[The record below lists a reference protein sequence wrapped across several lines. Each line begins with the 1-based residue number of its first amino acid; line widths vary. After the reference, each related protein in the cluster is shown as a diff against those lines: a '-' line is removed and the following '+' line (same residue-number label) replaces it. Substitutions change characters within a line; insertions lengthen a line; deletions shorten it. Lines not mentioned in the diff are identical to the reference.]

1 MKKNIEN
8 IKYIIIK
15 ILLLIITGILAII
28 TPKEEIN
35 YFHLAVYFGMSIY
48 GIIQIL
54 IFLRRKSF
62 SYFNLFFVI
71 INFLMSLLTILLPNI
86 YIKILPSIIGIYILI
101 IGLAR
106 LLTIFIY
113 QKIPESKINILINSI
128 IHFIFSFILIFNSS
142 NNLKTIT
149 TIIGIYLILLGIS
162 YIPKGSHHKNNIK
175 IVQIPTI
182 FQSLKPYN
190 DFIKIDFEHYN
201 NESNDIEVDVEVL
214 IHVRKNRRGVFG
226 HADFIYNGFVY
237 SYGNYDTNSFKLW
250 DAIGDGLLV
259 KADKEQYI
267 KYCKSY
273 GKSLFSFGIKLNNE
287 EKKQLDERFQKIM
300 DNTYIFE
307 KNKVAKNSYIDKLS
321 QNANTIF
328 YKFKDGYYKN
338 YFFLNYNCVKFI
350 EEVISLDVLD
360 FTSIKTPGTL
370 YTHLEE
376 QYQEENSKIVRK
388 IIY

>member
-1 MKKNIEN
+1 MKKNIKN

-28 TPKEEIN
+28 TPKN
-35 YFHLAVYFGMSIY
+35 DVNQFHLIVYYGMCLY
-48 GIIQIL
+48 GIIQIIL
-54 IFLRRKSF
+54 FLRRNCF
-62 SYFNLFFVI
+62 SYFNVFFI
-71 INFLMSLLTILLPNI
+71 LINVLMSLMILYIPNI
-86 YIKILPSIIGIYILI
+86 YVKLFPIIIGIYILI

-113 QKIPESKINILINSI
+113 QKIPESKINILINSL
-128 IHFIFSFILIFNSS
+128 IHFTFSFILIFNSN
-142 NNLKTIT
+142 NNLKSLT

-182 FQSLKPYN
+182 FQSLKPFN
-190 DFIKIDFEHYN
+190 DFINIDFENYN
-201 NESNDIEVDVEVL
+201 NEDNNIEVDVEIL
-214 IHVRKNRRGVFG
+214 IHVRKNQRGMFG
-226 HADFIYNGFVY
+226 HADFVYNGFVY

-250 DAIGDGLLV
+250 DAIGDGLLI

-287 EKKQLDERFQKIM
+287 EKKQLDERFQKLM
-300 DNTYIFE
+300 NNTYVFE
-307 KNKVAKNSYIDKLS
+307 KKKVNKKSYLNRLNENV
-321 QNANTIF
+321 NATF